1 MLIRRTEPHV
11 MALPTGDGPLDK
23 EIEKLVIETLDFW
36 HVPGISVAV
45 VDGNNTYAKVSFL
58 PLMLPIFIRSRATAS
73 HLCHLAL

>member
-1 MLIRRTEPHV
+1 

-58 PLMLPIFIRSRATAS
+58 RLMLPILIRSRATAS
-73 HLCHLAL
+73 HLCHLPL